1 MWMERAD
8 MSGGPRPLGFTG
20 RELKSLF
27 RDEREKRRERKGL
40 MSLNVD
46 RNNLADEFAAFEE
59 TVLQVILD
67 NNRQITEQL
76 LQNGAL
82 TAEHLPN
89 D

>member
-1 MWMERAD
+1 

-20 RELKSLF
+20 KELKNLF
-27 RDEREKRRERKGL
+27 RDEREKRRERKQL
-40 MSLNVD
+40 VSVNVD
-46 RNNLADEFAAFEE
+46 ATRLADEFIAFEE

-76 LQNGAL
+76 LKSGAI
-82 TAEHLPN
+82 TADQLPN

>member
-1 MWMERAD
+1 

-46 RNNLADEFAAFEE
+46 PNNLADEFAAFEE

>member
-1 MWMERAD
+1 

-20 RELKSLF
+20 RELKNLF
-27 RDEREKRRERKGL
+27 RDEREKRRERKQL
-40 MSLNVD
+40 VSVNVD
-46 RNNLADEFAAFEE
+46 ATRLADEFAAFEE

-76 LQNGAL
+76 LKSGVIS
-82 TAEHLPN
+82 AEHLPN

>member
-1 MWMERAD
+1 

-20 RELKSLF
+20 RELKNLF
-27 RDEREKRRERKGL
+27 RDEREKRRERKQL
-40 MSLNVD
+40 VSVNVD
-46 RNNLADEFAAFEE
+46 PARLADEFVAFEE

-76 LQNGAL
+76 LKSGVIS
-82 TAEHLPN
+82 AEHLPN

>member
-1 MWMERAD
+1 

-20 RELKSLF
+20 RELKNLF
-27 RDEREKRRERKGL
+27 RDEREKRRERRQL
-40 MSLNVD
+40 VSLSVD
-46 RNNLADEFAAFEE
+46 PANLADEFAAFEE

-76 LQNGAL
+76 LKSGVIA
-82 TAEHLPN
+82 AEHLPT

>member
-1 MWMERAD
+1 

-20 RELKSLF
+20 RELKNLF
-27 RDEREKRRERKGL
+27 RDEREKRRERKQL
-40 MSLNVD
+40 VSVNVD
-46 RNNLADEFAAFEE
+46 PTRLADEFIAFEE

-76 LQNGAL
+76 LKSGIISASQ
-82 TAEHLPN
+82 LPT